1 MITEFGEGKGFL
13 LWWGKIL
20 SLCRSLW
27 CHSFSDLLARP
38 SFFSLHLS
46 LGQILSSFHLELPV
60 NFFYPFTL
68 LIFSSPLPI
77 HYFFSYSFPFLSPG
91 TTFSIRGFESA
102 YIYTRTFLKYKPSI
116 NQEGHFWAI
125 KCQISGMSCSK
136 AVLCSTLH
144 WKLSCLLLTLFLS
157 WWSTTYTLEEEE
169 KNQRESLLKY
179 VFSYCLCLVWF
190 RVVSLLLLCYIC
202 CVRHFQIIIS
212 KKY

>member
-1 MITEFGEGKGFL
+1 MITEFGEGKGSF

-60 NFFYPFTL
+60 NFFYPFTI

-144 WKLSCLLLTLFLS
+144 WEFSCLLLTLSLS
-157 WWSTTYTLEEEE
+157 WWSIPTFL
-169 KNQRESLLKY
+169 KRKKKIKGKVFWSMFFVLFLLSLIQGCFIAIVMLH
-179 VFSYCLCLVWF
+179 
-190 RVVSLLLLCYIC
+190 LLCWAFSNH
-202 CVRHFQIIIS
+202 HF
-212 KKY
+212 

>member
-60 NFFYPFTL
+60 NFFYPFTI

-144 WKLSCLLLTLFLS
+144 WEFSCLLLTLFYLDGVS
-157 WWSTTYTLEEEE
+157 QHFWRGRKKSKGKSFEVCFLCC
-169 KNQRESLLKY
+169 
-179 VFSYCLCLVWF
+179 FCLVWF
-190 RVVSLLLLCYIC
+190 RVVSLLLLCYIY
-202 CVRHFQIIIS
+202 CVRHFEIIIF
-212 KKY
+212 